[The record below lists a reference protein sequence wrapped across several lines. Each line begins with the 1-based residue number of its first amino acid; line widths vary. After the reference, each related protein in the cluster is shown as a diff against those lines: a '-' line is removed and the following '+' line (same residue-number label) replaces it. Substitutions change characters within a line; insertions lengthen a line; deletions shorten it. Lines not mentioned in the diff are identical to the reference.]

1 MALGWVGDM
10 QYWVAMMLD
19 SVGSKA
25 KYMHSGEMIFAYL
38 T

>member
-1 MALGWVGDM
+1 MALGWVGDK

-19 SVGSKA
+19 SVGSK
-25 KYMHSGEMIFAYL
+25 YMHSGEMIFAYL